1 VNERL
6 DSHEQGLEK
15 TRVRPQLSLRQRNE
29 QIAMMAI
36 QDVADTLLVDASSA
50 DVTVDQIAKAAR
62 VGTATVERV
71 RRCRRRGRKPAGRSS
86 GVRVRVSP
94 RARGI

>member
-1 VNERL
+1 MSDLGLTGENPQVRPAGLTGQRSHSVAREPSVNERL

-36 QDVADTLLVDASSA
+36 Q
-50 DVTVDQIAKAAR
+50 
-62 VGTATVERV
+62 E
-71 RRCRRRGRKPAGRSS
+71 RRGRKPAGRSS
-86 GVRVRVSP
+86 GVRVRFSP
-94 RARGI
+94 RAPVV